1 MPGLAVPVVSGPFR
15 LASAAPGGG
24 ASVAP
29 FDLTTGLVDLSA
41 DSPTGPNLEF
51 DAAFGALERAAQG
64 KPEQQYGDTIIPAE
78 EPDWK
83 DVAAQA
89 SALLDRTH
97 DLRVLGHL
105 SVARLHLFGLP
116 DFAAGLTLIR
126 QLLETRWEEAHP
138 RLDPEDDNDPTLRA
152 NALLRVAHPGWV
164 LRFLRDMPLVS
175 SPRAGRFSW
184 RDIGV
189 ATGALEPA
197 DPNQEKPSETKLRGA
212 FAETPPAALAALRE
226 AVIVAGRE
234 AKAIPAIFDDRAGS
248 GTGPDFEELIK
259 LLREIERYIQ
269 RYAAEVPA
277 GDAAAADAADGA
289 PDMPAGDAA
298 PAGSAAPRGG
308 VTARSLTGIGTRAD
322 ALHLLELVCR
332 YYQEHEPSSPLP
344 LLLDR
349 ARKLADKNFLEI
361 LRELAPDGV
370 GQARMVVR
378 SRDETD
384 E

>member
-1 MPGLAVPVVSGPFR
+1 
-15 LASAAPGGG
+15 
-24 ASVAP
+24 VAP

-126 QLLETRWEEAHP
+126 QLLETRWDEAHP

-277 GDAAAADAADGA
+277 AGDAAADDAAE
-289 PDMPAGDAA
+289 
-298 PAGSAAPRGG
+298 RGG